1 MDLGFM
7 MSNDNLSNLFIV
19 IVFFKNIFLRLCL
32 QEFLYL
38 KSFLSHASPFRFT
51 SGSHGWFQDQ
61 GPEFVLFC
69 FVFVSNVAEL
79 IL

>member
-1 MDLGFM
+1 MNLGFM
-7 MSNDNLSNLFIV
+7 ISNDNLSNLFIV
-19 IVFFKNIFLRLCL
+19 IFKNTYFLRLCL

-51 SGSHGWFQDQ
+51 SGSHGWCQDQ

-69 FVFVSNVAEL
+69 FCQ
-79 IL
+79 